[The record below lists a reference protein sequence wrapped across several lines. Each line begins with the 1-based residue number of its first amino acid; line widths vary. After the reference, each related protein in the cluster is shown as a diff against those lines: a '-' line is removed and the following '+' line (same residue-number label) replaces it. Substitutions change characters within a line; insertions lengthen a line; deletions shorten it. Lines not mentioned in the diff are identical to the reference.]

1 MSSINLYPLLT
12 QPRLAHPIWGGTF
25 LSAWLELPQP
35 QPERLGEVWLV
46 YDTNPIIDGPLT
58 GQTLAQVTRDYG
70 EALVG
75 RRTIARYGA
84 DFPLLAK
91 FIDAADRL
99 SIQVHPDDAYAHM
112 HEADTGFHGKT
123 EAWHILYAAPGA
135 DVVYGL
141 ARPSDRDE
149 LAAAITTGTLEPF
162 LRRLPVAAG
171 DTVFVPAGTLHA
183 INAGIVLF
191 EIQQKSDLTYR
202 VYDYGRIDVA
212 TGQPRALHIEKALDV
227 TNYAPAPRGVVPPL
241 PLEAGRDLLVACESF
256 ALERLALT
264 SVVERIV
271 DPATFEILTV
281 IDGVTTLRWGAGVR
295 ELRRGEAAVLPACL
309 GSYVLAPVGEARLLR
324 AYVPDLE
331 ALRRECAQHGL
342 DAARVAETVIVGGFR
357 DFVIS

>member
-1 MSSINLYPLLT
+1 MSSIDLYPLIT
-12 QPRLAHPIWGGTF
+12 QARLAQPLWGGTF
-25 LSAWLELPQP
+25 LARWLELPQP

-46 YDTNPIIDGPLT
+46 YDTNPIIDGPLA
-58 GQTLAQVTRDYG
+58 GKTLAQVTRDYG

-99 SIQVHPDDAYAHM
+99 SIQVHPDDAYAHT

-141 ARPSDRDE
+141 ARLSNRDE
-149 LAAAITTGTLEPF
+149 LTAAITGGTLEPF

-202 VYDYGRIDVA
+202 VYDYGRIDAA
-212 TGQPRALHIEKALDV
+212 TGQLRALHIEKALDV
-227 TNYAPAPRGVVPPL
+227 TDYAPAPRGVIPPL
-241 PLEAGRDLLVACESF
+241 QLEAGRDLLVACESF
-256 ALERLALT
+256 ALERLNLT
-264 SVVERIV
+264 GVVERIV

-281 IDGVTTLRWGAGVR
+281 VNGSATLRWSDGAR
-295 ELRRGEAAVLPACL
+295 HLRRGEAVVIPACL
-309 GSYVLAPVGEARLLR
+309 GSYALEPTEEAQILR

-331 ALRRECAQHGL
+331 ALRRECTQRGM
-342 DAARVAETVIVGGFR
+342 DAARVAETVIGR
-357 DFVIS
+357 